1 MCVCVCVCLFNVRA
15 EPVLKSRV
23 LKAPKGQRTPG
34 EEGPRAVAKTAKLY
48 SKAKFT
54 AKGVCILP
62 KKYTNALK
70 KKGGRQQWGLHYHC
84 CKRVVHSRMERWL
97 PFPLAVGLP
106 HHDLYPQNRIH
117 RQ

>member
-1 MCVCVCVCLFNVRA
+1 MI
-15 EPVLKSRV
+15 KSRV

-70 KKGGRQQWGLHYHC
+70 KGR
-84 CKRVVHSRMERWL
+84 KA
-97 PFPLAVGLP
+97 AVGFTLSLLQEGCPLEDGTVAALP
-106 HHDLYPQNRIH
+106 VGSRPPPS
-117 RQ
+117 

>member
-1 MCVCVCVCLFNVRA
+1 MI
-15 EPVLKSRV
+15 KSQV

-70 KKGGRQQWGLHYHC
+70 KREEGSSGVYIITAARGLSTRGWNGGC
-84 CKRVVHSRMERWL
+84 PSRW
-97 PFPLAVGLP
+97 
-106 HHDLYPQNRIH
+106 Q
-117 RQ
+117 